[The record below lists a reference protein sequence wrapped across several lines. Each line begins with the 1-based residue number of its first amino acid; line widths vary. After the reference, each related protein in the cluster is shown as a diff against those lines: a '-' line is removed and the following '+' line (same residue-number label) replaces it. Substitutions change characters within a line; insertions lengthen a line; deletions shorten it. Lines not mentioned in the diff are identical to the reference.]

1 MAINDVS
8 LTAGMRSNLVSLQ
21 SATNLLNRTQ
31 ERLST
36 GKKVNSA
43 LDNAINFFTAS
54 AHMSRAA
61 DLSSLKDAM
70 GEAIQAIK
78 AADKGITAI
87 TSLIDQ
93 AKALGSSAKGA
104 AANSVKVQFSA
115 ITAGDSIDVGG
126 DTYSVVASSGAIT
139 DPLTQVANNDDVA
152 TVIAGIAALVNKN
165 VETGNDMKAV
175 ASGTTISLS
184 AKVSTVA
191 VTQGNY
197 STYVDAGA
205 TATATI
211 LTDSDGFS
219 VFSDR
224 RQMGDQYNEIMNQID
239 AVAYQ
244 SGYKGTN
251 LLMDEDLNVSF
262 ENSSLGVKGFSAT
275 ASDLGLS
282 TRATTTTS
290 GDGWGW
296 SVNSE
301 INGDLGKLDVSKS
314 TLRSQSSQLANN
326 LSLITV
332 QQEFSTNLVNTLTEG
347 ADKLTLADMNEE
359 GANMLMLQTRQS
371 LGTTALSLS
380 SQAAQS
386 VLRLF

>member
-1 MAINDVS
+1 MSINDVS

-21 SATNLLNRTQ
+21 QTTSLLNRTQ
-31 ERLST
+31 DRLSS

-43 LDNAINFFTAS
+43 LDNAVSFFTAS

-70 GEAIQAIK
+70 GEAVQAIK
-78 AADKGITAI
+78 AADKGISAI

-93 AKALGSSAKGA
+93 AKALGAAAKGTDT
-104 AANSVKVQFSA
+104 NSVKIQFTALAAGDA
-115 ITAGDSIDVGG
+115 ITVGG
-126 DTYSVVASSGAIT
+126 DSYSVVASAAAVT
-139 DPLTQVANNDDVA
+139 DPLHEVVVNDDVA
-152 TVIAGIAALVNKN
+152 TTLGGIAALINKN
-165 VETGNDMKAV
+165 VEVTDDMKAV

-184 AKVSTVA
+184 SKVSTVA
-191 VTQGNY
+191 ITEGNY
-197 STYVDAGA
+197 TTYVDTAGA
-205 TATATI
+205 TGGTI
-211 LTDSDGFS
+211 LTDVDGFS

-224 RQMGDQYNEIMNQID
+224 RAMGDQYNEIMNQLD
-239 AVAYQ
+239 AIASA

-251 LLMDEDLNVSF
+251 LLMDEDLNVAF
-262 ENSSLGVKGFSAT
+262 EGSSLSVKGFSAT

-296 SVNSE
+296 SVNTE
-301 INGDLGKLDVSKS
+301 INADLGKLDVSKG

-332 QQEFSTNLVNTLTEG
+332 QQDFTTNLVNTLTEG

>member
-21 SATNLLNRTQ
+21 QTTQLLNRTQ
-31 ERLST
+31 DRLSS

-70 GEAIQAIK
+70 GEAVQAIK
-78 AADKGITAI
+78 AADKGISAI

-93 AKALGSSAKGA
+93 AKALGQAAKGSDP
-104 AANSVKVQFSA
+104 NSVKVQFSA
-115 ITAGDSIDVGG
+115 ITTGNTIDIGG
-126 DTYSVVASSGAIT
+126 DTYTVVASAGAIT
-139 DPLTQVANNDDVA
+139 DPLTEVANNDDTA
-152 TVIAGIAALVNKN
+152 TVIASIAALVNQN
-165 VETGNDMKAV
+165 VETTNDMKAV
-175 ASGTTISLS
+175 ASGTTLSVS
-184 AKVSTVA
+184 AKLSSDVI
-191 VTQGNY
+191 TQGNY
-197 STYVDAGA
+197 TTYVDASA
-205 TATATI
+205 TSTATV
-211 LTDSDGFS
+211 LTDADGYS

-224 RQMGDQYNEIMNQID
+224 RQMGNQYNEIMSQID
-239 AVAYQ
+239 AVANS

-251 LLMDEDLNVSF
+251 LLMDEDLNVAF
-262 ENSSLGVKGFSAT
+262 ESSSLGVKGFSAT

-290 GDGWGW
+290 GEGWGW

-301 INGDLGKLDVSKS
+301 INADLGKLDVSKT

-332 QQEFSTNLVNTLTEG
+332 QQDFTTNIVNTLTEG

-380 SQAAQS
+380 AQAAQS